1 MKKKIL
7 LVQKWL
13 EMKMIFCLMKKKTQF
28 HILDVLGSQQES
40 TIYYYLA
47 VYRRQV
53 EFFPSFFREEPVGCF
68 QDIKLSLCNL
78 HSTKNL
84 AALVATRILLLRIE
98 DFILYVLATR
108 FLYITC
114 CHSPCNILQE

>member
-1 MKKKIL
+1 
-7 LVQKWL
+7 
-13 EMKMIFCLMKKKTQF
+13 MIFCFMKKNVQF
-28 HILDVLGSQQES
+28 NILNVLGSQQES
-40 TIYYYLA
+40 TTYYYLA

-53 EFFPSFFREEPVGCF
+53 EFFFLLFFREEPVGCF

-78 HSTKNL
+78 HSTNNL

-114 CHSPCNILQE
+114 CHTPCNIL